1 MILSFW
7 MECFLEAQLEVE
19 QSDLSVEEKDQIM
32 ILYVS

>member
-7 MECFLEAQLEVE
+7 MECFLQAQLAIE
-19 QSDLSVEEKDQIM
+19 QSYLSVEEKDQIM